1 MKYYKQLDG
10 LRAVAIIS
18 VMLAHWVLPII
29 KIEILKN
36 LPLTSG
42 VTLFFV
48 LSGFLITNI
57 LLNFREK
64 NQAAGVSQ
72 FNSIKSFYIRRSLR
86 IFPIYY
92 LLIFL
97 LFIVNFSSTREL
109 FPWLASYTTNIYM
122 TINTTYI
129 GSFTHFWSLAVEE
142 QFYIFWV
149 FVAVFVPQKHLKNT
163 IVTFI
168 VFSLLSLFYMMQ
180 FTRFW
185 LSDLLVI
192 NQMYSLGFGALIAYY
207 FKYEPEFFEKI
218 SVSKMKGILII
229 GLLLYTLVFIY
240 RKPDSLFEMF
250 RLFKNP
256 AMSVIYFFAVLI
268 AVKDGFKGLIKKI
281 LESRVMI
288 FIGRISYGLYI
299 YHLFIND
306 LFLHVIN
313 KYTKIQTTP
322 FGYFLIFLVLNF
334 LIASLSWYLIEK
346 PINGLK
352 KYFRY

>member
-1 MKYYKQLDG
+1 
-10 LRAVAIIS
+10 
-18 VMLAHWVLPII
+18 
-29 KIEILKN
+29 
-36 LPLTSG
+36 
-42 VTLFFV
+42 
-48 LSGFLITNI
+48 
-57 LLNFREK
+57 
-64 NQAAGVSQ
+64 
-72 FNSIKSFYIRRSLR
+72 
-86 IFPIYY
+86 
-92 LLIFL
+92 
-97 LFIVNFSSTREL
+97 
-109 FPWLASYTTNIYM
+109 
-122 TINTTYI
+122 
-129 GSFTHFWSLAVEE
+129 
-142 QFYIFWV
+142 
-149 FVAVFVPQKHLKNT
+149 
-163 IVTFI
+163 
-168 VFSLLSLFYMMQ
+168 MQ